1 MHLLDDN
8 VFPDLINKK
17 RQKRIWLGK
26 VVRKVSGLNGEV
38 SCLTN
43 ALAIRTNQNH
53 LGEVPNV
60 KTPVKTNKLKNL
72 EDLIEEEED
81 ANKNTNSNNIDN
93 NSVSN
98 IDNISDLGKDLW
110 RNGRSNQNYNETIFL
125 AFV

>member
-81 ANKNTNSNNIDN
+81 ANKNRNNNNIDN

-98 IDNISDLGKDLW
+98 IDNISDLGKDL
-110 RNGRSNQNYNETIFL
+110 
-125 AFV
+125 